1 MYVLAAIIL
10 RHSLIIITT
19 LFWTTLS
26 FGQTPKEEEFAKTV
40 KQVILK
46 LSKRDSLGLA
56 TLIDKKIG
64 VYILYVIGTKE
75 TWEHFTTIGFSDTT
89 NIPLYPF
96 YDNVKFSTLKYA
108 SLPTF
113 NCATEKWTKKG
124 LYVDTTKIDHKVSK
138 IAKWRN
144 KNYQDKIPIKTIS
157 KFNDLEVKSRRV
169 VVANNN
175 GNELIFYLSY
185 INNKWVLTIIDKAT
199 SDCSV

>member
-1 MYVLAAIIL
+1 M
-10 RHSLIIITT
+10 
-19 LFWTTLS
+19 
-26 FGQTPKEEEFAKTV
+26 
-40 KQVILK
+40 
-46 LSKRDSLGLA
+46 
-56 TLIDKKIG
+56 
-64 VYILYVIGTKE
+64 
-75 TWEHFTTIGFSDTT
+75 
-89 NIPLYPF
+89 
-96 YDNVKFSTLKYA
+96 
-108 SLPTF
+108 
-113 NCATEKWTKKG
+113 KKG
-124 LYVDTTKIDHKVSK
+124 LYVDTTKVDHTVSK